1 MHSTFYLVCGAI
13 VLVIALLFAA
23 ATWSFFRRFKR
34 LSAALNR
41 AHEMT
46 GKTEGYIS
54 EVVEVRR
61 RNRSFRWRNEF
72 PVIAYTV
79 DGQNLTTRLDWAE
92 KRRGHYTVGE
102 RQTVCYVPS
111 DPSCCVVE
119 AFRSSMQKSRTQALI
134 WTIILALLTFNCV
147 SGAITQML
155 SGMLL

>member
-1 MHSTFYLVCGAI
+1 MDSTFYLVCGAI

-34 LSAALNR
+34 L
-41 AHEMT
+41 
-46 GKTEGYIS
+46 KTEGYIS